1 MGDLQAGYGLDNN
14 GYISSDVSIH
24 KIPEVYEQCIQHS
37 IEQLSRLFPN
47 QLHSVYV
54 YGSVARGDAIA
65 VKSDLDL
72 LAVFNSTLN
81 ASEKMKVKKLST
93 TLSET
98 YRYLVRD
105 IGIAVAD
112 LDHVMNPINYYEQAF
127 LKELC
132 VCIYGTDLRDCFG
145 PYKLTAEIAISFNG
159 DIGDVFDRTI
169 DRLQSASTE
178 EFKKL
183 SQNFARKL
191 IRTYYSMV
199 MARSQVWTTKL
210 DEQSHVFIQYFQDKK
225 HTVRMLQNWIEE
237 APTSREHVLKLFIS
251 EGTWLAAHFE
261 REARMT

>member
-1 MGDLQAGYGLDNN
+1 MGYLQAGYGLDKN
-14 GYISSDVSIH
+14 GYISSDVSLH
-24 KIPEVYEQCIQHS
+24 KISKVYEQCIQHS
-37 IEQLSRLFPN
+37 VEQISRLFPN

-65 VKSDLDL
+65 IKSDLDL
-72 LAVFNSTLN
+72 LAVFNDTLN
-81 ASEKMKVKKLST
+81 TSEKMKVKKLST

-105 IGIAVAD
+105 IGIAIAD
-112 LDHVMNPINYYEQAF
+112 LDHVMDPINYYEQAF

-132 VCIYGTDLRDCFG
+132 VCIYGTDLRECFG
-145 PYKLTAEIAISFNG
+145 PYKLTADIAISFNG
-159 DIGDVFDRTI
+159 DISDVFDRTI

-210 DEQSHVFIQYFQDKK
+210 NEQSDVFIQYFQDKK

-237 APTSREHVLKLFIS
+237 APTSREHVHKLFMS
-251 EGTWLAAHFE
+251 EGKWLAANFH
-261 REARMT
+261 REARIT

>member
-1 MGDLQAGYGLDNN
+1 MTYLQAGYGLDDN

-24 KIPEVYEQCIQHS
+24 KIPEVYEPCIQHS
-37 IEQLSRLFPN
+37 VEQISRLFPN

-65 VKSDLDL
+65 IKSDLDL
-72 LAVFNSTLN
+72 LAVFNSRLN

-98 YRYLVRD
+98 YRYLIRD

-159 DIGDVFDRTI
+159 DIGDVYDRTI
-169 DRLQSASTE
+169 DRLQSAPTE
-178 EFKKL
+178 EFEKTFEKFRPQAYSHILFNGDGPL
-183 SQNFARKL
+183 S
-191 IRTYYSMV
+191 S
-199 MARSQVWTTKL
+199 L
-210 DEQSHVFIQYFQDKK
+210 DDK
-225 HTVRMLQNWIEE
+225 T
-237 APTSREHVLKLFIS
+237 
-251 EGTWLAAHFE
+251 
-261 REARMT
+261 

>member
-1 MGDLQAGYGLDNN
+1 MTYLQAGYGLDNN

-24 KIPEVYEQCIQHS
+24 KIPEVYEPCIQHS
-37 IEQLSRLFPN
+37 VEQLSRLFPN

-65 VKSDLDL
+65 IKSDLDL

-112 LDHVMNPINYYEQAF
+112 LDHVMKPINYYEQAF

-169 DRLQSASTE
+169 DRLQSAPTE

-210 DEQSHVFIQYFQDKK
+210 DEQSDVFIQYFQDKEPI
-225 HTVRMLQNWIEE
+225 VRMLQKWIEE
-237 APTSREHVLKLFIS
+237 APTSREHVLKLFMS

>member
-37 IEQLSRLFPN
+37 VEQLSRLFPN

-54 YGSVARGDAIA
+54 YGSIARGDAIA
-65 VKSDLDL
+65 IKSDLDL

-169 DRLQSASTE
+169 DRLQSAPTE

>member
-37 IEQLSRLFPN
+37 VEQLSRLFPN

-65 VKSDLDL
+65 IKSDLDL

-98 YRYLVRD
+98 YRHLVRD

-169 DRLQSASTE
+169 DRLQSAPTE

>member
-1 MGDLQAGYGLDNN
+1 MEYLQAGYGLDKN

-24 KIPEVYEQCIQHS
+24 KISEVYEPCIQHS
-37 IEQLSRLFPN
+37 VEQISRLFPN
-47 QLHSVYV
+47 QLHSVYI

-65 VKSDLDL
+65 IKSDLDL
-72 LAVFNSTLN
+72 LAVFNGTLN
-81 ASEKMKVKKLST
+81 TSEKMKVKKLST

-98 YRYLVRD
+98 YQYLVRD

-112 LDHVMNPINYYEQAF
+112 LDHVMDPINYYEQAF

-159 DIGDVFDRTI
+159 DIRDVFDRTI

-210 DEQSHVFIQYFQDKK
+210 DEQSNVFIQYFQDKK

-237 APTSREHVLKLFIS
+237 APTNREYVHKLFMS
-251 EGTWLAAHFE
+251 EGTWLAANFK
-261 REARMT
+261 REAQIT